1 VPEGVDPVSLLEPE
15 DAVVSLTPVVDN
27 GEVPPVD
34 KCEVVLGEF
43 DVTLETGEY
52 QTPTFEK

>member
-15 DAVVSLTPVVDN
+15 GVVVPLTPVVDN

-43 DVTLETGEY
+43 DVTL
-52 QTPTFEK
+52 

>member
-1 VPEGVDPVSLLEPE
+1 VPEGVEPVSFLETE
-15 DAVVSLTPVVDN
+15 GVVVPLTPVFDN

-43 DVTLETGEY
+43 DVTL
-52 QTPTFEK
+52 